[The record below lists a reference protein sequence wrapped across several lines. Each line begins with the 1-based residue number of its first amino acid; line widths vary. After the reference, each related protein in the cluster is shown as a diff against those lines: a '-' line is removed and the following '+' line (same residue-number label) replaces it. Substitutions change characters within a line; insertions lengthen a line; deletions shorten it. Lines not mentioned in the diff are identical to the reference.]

1 MLRAVFLKKKQF
13 SKEKAFPL
21 AKRAKA
27 LSRNKEIPISFTK
40 KVFLESI
47 LSAKDVNLILLHKLK
62 YQMDGF
68 HAKNWPNLRQLFL
81 KNTFN
86 LTLIRPAQ
94 ISIKN
99 FNINSQCLRL
109 FVTSP
114 T

>member
-1 MLRAVFLKKKQF
+1 MSRNAAFVLRAVFLKKKKI

-62 YQMDGF
+62 HKMDGF
-68 HAKNWPNLRQLFL
+68 MQKSLSENEHTVLSQLR
-81 KNTFN
+81 
-86 LTLIRPAQ
+86 I
-94 ISIKN
+94 N
-99 FNINSQCLRL
+99 FCKARNS
-109 FVTSP
+109 
-114 T
+114 

>member
-1 MLRAVFLKKKQF
+1 MSRNAAFVLRAVFLKKKKF

-62 YQMDGF
+62 HQMDGF
-68 HAKNWPNLRQLFL
+68 MQKSLSENEHTVLSRLR
-81 KNTFN
+81 
-86 LTLIRPAQ
+86 I
-94 ISIKN
+94 N
-99 FNINSQCLRL
+99 FCNARNS
-109 FVTSP
+109 
-114 T
+114 